1 VDQGW
6 HSVRAADP
14 VKEALTSGPPRVAVH
29 NNPKVR
35 SAFYQV
41 AVLVLVLACAYAFA
55 VNASA
60 NLRAQGFASGFGF
73 LGNTAGFGIN
83 QTLIDYSET
92 DTYGRV
98 FVVGLLNTLLVAII
112 GCVLATVL
120 GFIIGIARLSPNW
133 LIARLGGVY
142 VETIRNLPLL
152 FQILFW
158 YLAVLGTM
166 PSPRNSI
173 GLGLQPIFSGI
184 GDGIAALGLPGAD
197 AFRSLAASIGPPD
210 VYLNNR
216 GVILPRP
223 LLGDGFEWVAIGFG
237 LAVLLAIVLR
247 IWARQRLDATGKTFP
262 TGWAAFALIVGL
274 PGVVLLA
281 LGVPIGFEHPQLRGF
296 NFVGGVRLIPELVAL
311 LFALVTY
318 TAAFIAEVVRAGI
331 QAVPRGQSE
340 ASQALGLKR
349 GLTLRLIIVPQALR
363 VIIPPLTNQYLN
375 LTKNSSLAVAIGYP
389 DLFAVFAGTTLN
401 QTHQAIEIIAITMAV
416 YLAISLITSILMNWY
431 NARSNRRFE
440 R

>member
-1 VDQGW
+1 
-6 HSVRAADP
+6 
-14 VKEALTSGPPRVAVH
+14 VKEARTGGPPRVAVH
-29 NNPKVR
+29 NNPKIR

-92 DTYGRV
+92 DSYGRV
-98 FVVGLLNTLLVAII
+98 FVVGLLNTLLVAVI

-120 GFIIGIARLSPNW
+120 GFIVGIARLSPNW

-173 GLGLQPIFSGI
+173 GLGLQPILSAI

-223 LLGDGFEWVAIGFG
+223 LLGDGFEWVAIAFG
-237 LAVLLAIVLR
+237 LAVVLAVVLR

-262 TGWAAFALIVGL
+262 AGWAAFALIVGL

-296 NFVGGVRLIPELVAL
+296 NFVGGVRVIPELVAL

-349 GLTLRLIIVPQALR
+349 GLALRLIIVPQALR

>member
-1 VDQGW
+1 
-6 HSVRAADP
+6 
-14 VKEALTSGPPRVAVH
+14 VKEARTGGPPRVAVH
-29 NNPKVR
+29 NNPKIR

-98 FVVGLLNTLLVAII
+98 FVVGLLNTLVVAII

-223 LLGDGFEWVAIGFG
+223 LLGDGFEWVAIAFG
-237 LAVLLAIVLR
+237 LAVVLAVVLR

>member
-1 VDQGW
+1 
-6 HSVRAADP
+6 
-14 VKEALTSGPPRVAVH
+14 VKEALPGGPPRVAVH

-35 SAFYQV
+35 SAFYQAV
-41 AVLVLVLACAYAFA
+41 ALVLVLACAYAFA

-98 FVVGLLNTLLVAII
+98 FVVGLLNTLLVAVI
-112 GCVLATVL
+112 GCVLATIL
-120 GFIIGIARLSPNW
+120 GFIVGIARLSPNW

-166 PSPRNSI
+166 PGPRNSI
-173 GLGLQPIFSGI
+173 GLGLQPILSGI

-197 AFRSLAASIGPPD
+197 AFRSLAAWIGPPD

-223 LLGDGFEWVAIGFG
+223 LLGDGFEWVAIAFG

-274 PGVVLLA
+274 PLAVLLA
-281 LGVPIGFEHPQLRGF
+281 LGMPVSFEHPQLRGF

-318 TAAFIAEVVRAGI
+318 TAAYIAEVVRGGI
-331 QAVPRGQSE
+331 LAVPRGQSE
-340 ASQALGLKR
+340 AALALGLRR
-349 GLTLRLIIVPQALR
+349 GLALRLIIVPQALR
-363 VIIPPLTNQYLN
+363 VIVPPLTNQFLN
-375 LTKNSSLAVAIGYP
+375 LTKNSSLAVGIGYP

-416 YLAISLITSILMNWY
+416 YLAISLITSLLMNWY
-431 NARSNRRFE
+431 NARTNRQFE

>member
-1 VDQGW
+1 
-6 HSVRAADP
+6 
-14 VKEALTSGPPRVAVH
+14 VKQALPGGPPRVAVH

-35 SAFYQV
+35 SAFYQAV
-41 AVLVLVLACAYAFA
+41 ALVLVLACAYAFA

-98 FVVGLLNTLLVAII
+98 FVVGLLNTLLVAVI
-112 GCVLATVL
+112 GCVLATIL
-120 GFIIGIARLSPNW
+120 GFIVGIARLSPNW

-166 PSPRNSI
+166 PGPRNSI
-173 GLGLQPIFSGI
+173 GLGLQPILSGI
-184 GDGIAALGLPGAD
+184 GDGIAALGLPGA
-197 AFRSLAASIGPPD
+197 D

-223 LLGDGFEWVAIGFG
+223 LLGDGFEWVAIAFG

-274 PGVVLLA
+274 PLAALLA
-281 LGVPIGFEHPQLRGF
+281 LGMPVSFEHPQLRGF

-318 TAAFIAEVVRAGI
+318 TAAYIAEVVRAGI
-331 QAVPRGQSE
+331 LAVPRGQSE
-340 ASQALGLKR
+340 AALALGLRR
-349 GLTLRLIIVPQALR
+349 GLALRLIIVPQALR
-363 VIIPPLTNQYLN
+363 VIVPPLTNQFLN
-375 LTKNSSLAVAIGYP
+375 LTKNSSLAVGIGYP

-416 YLAISLITSILMNWY
+416 YLAISLITSLLMNWY
-431 NARSNRRFE
+431 NARTNRRFE

>member
-1 VDQGW
+1 MKQTLPG
-6 HSVRAADP
+6 
-14 VKEALTSGPPRVAVH
+14 GPPRVAVH

-41 AVLVLVLACAYAFA
+41 VALALVLACAYAFA

-98 FVVGLLNTLLVAII
+98 FVVGLLNTLLVAVI
-112 GCVLATVL
+112 GCILATIL

-133 LIARLGGVY
+133 LVARLGGAY

-166 PSPRNSI
+166 PGPRQSI
-173 GLGLQPIFSGI
+173 GLGLQPVLSSI
-184 GDGIAALGLPGAD
+184 GDGIAAIGLPAVIAD
-197 AFRSLAASIGPPD
+197 AFRSLASWIGPPD

-223 LLGDGFEWVAIGFG
+223 LLGDGFGWVAIAFG
-237 LAVLLAIVLR
+237 LAVVLAIALR
-247 IWARQRLDATGKTFP
+247 IWARRRLDATGKTFP
-262 TGWAAFALIVGL
+262 TGWAAFGLIVGL
-274 PGVVLLA
+274 PLAALLA
-281 LGVPIGFEHPQLRGF
+281 LGVPISFEHPQLRGF
-296 NFVGGVRLIPELVAL
+296 NFVGGLRLIPELVAL

-318 TAAFIAEVVRAGI
+318 TAAYIAEVVRGGI
-331 QAVPRGQSE
+331 LAVPRGQSE
-340 ASQALGLKR
+340 AALALGLRR
-349 GLTLRLIIVPQALR
+349 GLALRLIIVPQALR
-363 VIIPPLTNQYLN
+363 VIVPPLTNQYLN
-375 LTKNSSLAVAIGYP
+375 LTKNSSLAVGIGYP

-416 YLAISLITSILMNWY
+416 YLAISLITSLLMNWY
-431 NARSNRRFE
+431 NARTNRRFE